1 MAEEGGDAGSAP
13 PPAGARDDRRRTAGR
28 EHALRVLEYRR
39 VLELVARRAT
49 SDQGRERI
57 RSLRPSS
64 APAAVRDALDAAE
77 ETATFLAETE
87 SWAPPPIPEVEGVL
101 RRLRVE
107 GSVLDEDGLIGVAR
121 LLASSRSARRDLP
134 AEEETLPRLSALA
147 GRLAREPELQERLER
162 SFDDGGEVA
171 DAASKRLRKIRSDL
185 RSQRSGLVDLLE
197 RLSRDLRDRIRVP
210 EASVTVRAGRYC
222 IPIRREGRSE
232 VGGIVHDESSS
243 GQTLFVEPPQAIEPM
258 NRVRELEAEE
268 SREVQRI
275 LRELTEE
282 VRPLEP
288 KLSRSLEALVELDVL
303 FARARYAG
311 DHGGSRPRIG
321 SREERGE
328 VRIEEGYHPLLLA
341 GDEEAVPFDL
351 RLDPDERVLLVSG
364 PNAGGK
370 TVLLKAIGLLSALA
384 QTGVVPPVGPGTRLP
399 FFGEIFAVIG
409 DEQSIDAS
417 LSTFSAQMGTLKEI
431 LEGADAA
438 SLVLLDELG
447 SHTDPAEG
455 AALAASA
462 LLRLAGQAGLTVA
475 TSHLGALKALAGEDR
490 RVVNASLQF
499 DRDRL
504 RPTYRLRRDRPGR
517 SYAFEIAER
526 LGLPGDVVA
535 GARERLEDAE
545 RRMEEVLAEL
555 EEKEEELSR
564 LTDDAEEREARAER
578 LEAQLAEKEAELERR
593 EAEVEAAAREK
604 AEAYLLEAREEVEE
618 AIERLEGRAGADAD
632 GELDEAA
639 ADARSRV
646 EAAVRASRESLPEV
660 PEGPAA
666 EPPDVEPGDPVRI
679 RSLDRRGEVL
689 QLRGDRIV
697 VEAGGVRLTLPA
709 TDLEAVEDG
718 EDAGGPSR
726 GGAPSRSGGESR
738 PRLEAQSEVDLRG
751 LRVDEVE
758 RRLVPSLDAAV
769 VADLPRFRIVHGKG
783 TGALREK
790 VREIL
795 AADPRVE
802 TYRSGE
808 RGEGGSGVT
817 VVEFDAT

>member
-64 APAAVRDALDAAE
+64 APVAVRDALDAAE

-134 AEEETLPRLSALA
+134 TGEDTLPRLSALA
-147 GRLAREPELQERLER
+147 GRLAREAELQERLER
-162 SFDDGGEVA
+162 SFDEGGEVA

-431 LEGADAA
+431 LEEADAA

-555 EEKEEELSR
+555 EEKEEELER
-564 LTDDAEEREARAER
+564 LTGDAEEREARAER
-578 LEAQLAEKEAELERR
+578 LEAQLEEKEAELERR

-604 AEAYLLEAREEVEE
+604 AEAYLLEAREEVEQ
-618 AIERLEGRAGADAD
+618 AIGRLEERAGAD

-639 ADARSRV
+639 SDARSRV

-689 QLRGDRIV
+689 ELRGDRIV

-709 TDLEAVEDG
+709 TDLEAVAEG
-718 EDAGGPSR
+718 EDAGEPSD
-726 GGAPSRSGGESR
+726 GHAASRSGGGRR
-738 PRLEAQSEVDLRG
+738 PRMEAQSEVDLRG

-808 RGEGGSGVT
+808 RGEGGTGVT

>member
-1 MAEEGGDAGSAP
+1 MAGEDGDAGSAP
-13 PPAGARDDRRRTAGR
+13 PPAGAPDDRRRTAGR

-87 SWAPPPIPEVEGVL
+87 SWAPPPIPDVEAVL

-134 AEEETLPRLSALA
+134 AGEDTLPRLSALA
-147 GRLAREPELQERLER
+147 GRLAREPDLQERLER
-162 SFDDGGEVA
+162 SFDDGGKVA

-197 RLSRDLRDRIRVP
+197 RLSRELRDRIRVP

-243 GQTLFVEPPQAIEPM
+243 GQTLFVEPPRAIEPM

-268 SREVQRI
+268 TREVQRI

-288 KLSRSLEALVELDVL
+288 QLSRSLEALVELDVL

-409 DEQSIDAS
+409 DEQSIEAS
-417 LSTFSAQMGTLKEI
+417 LSTFSAQMGTLREI
-431 LEGADAA
+431 LEEADAA

-555 EEKEEELSR
+555 EEKEEELAR
-564 LTDDAEEREARAER
+564 LTDDAEERQARAER

-604 AEAYLLEAREEVEE
+604 AEAYLLEAREEVEA
-618 AIERLEGRAGADAD
+618 AIERLEVRAAAG

-660 PEGPAA
+660 PEGPAE

-689 QLRGDRIV
+689 ELRGDRIV
-697 VEAGGVRLTLPA
+697 VEAGGIRLTLPA
-709 TDLEAVEDG
+709 TDLEAAAEDD
-718 EDAGGPSR
+718 EPSGGDSP
-726 GGAPSRSGGESR
+726 ARSGGGSR
-738 PRLEAQSEVDLRG
+738 PRMEAQSEVDLRG

-808 RGEGGSGVT
+808 RGEGGTGVT

>member
-1 MAEEGGDAGSAP
+1 MADGGTDAGSAP
-13 PPAGARDDRRRTAGR
+13 PPAGAPADGPRTAGR

-39 VLELVARRAT
+39 VLELVTRRAT
-49 SDQGRERI
+49 SEQGRERI

-64 APAAVRDALDAAE
+64 VPAAVRDALDATE
-77 ETATFLAETE
+77 EMAAFLAETE
-87 SWAPPPIPEVEGVL
+87 SWAPPPIPRLEAVL

-107 GSVLDEDGLIGVAR
+107 GSVLDEDGLVGVAR
-121 LLASSRSARRDLP
+121 LLVSSRSARRDLP
-134 AEEETLPRLSALA
+134 DDEATLPRLSGLA
-147 GRLAREPELQERLER
+147 GRLAREPELQERLDR
-162 SFDDGGEVA
+162 SFDDAGEVA
-171 DAASKRLRKIRSDL
+171 DAASKRLRRIRSDL

-197 RLSRDLRDRIRVP
+197 RFARELRDRIRVP

-222 IPIRREGRSE
+222 IPLRREGRSE

-243 GQTLFVEPPQAIEPM
+243 GQTLFVEPPPAIEPM

-268 SREVQRI
+268 NREVQRI
-275 LRELTEE
+275 LRELTNE

-288 KLSRSLEALVELDVL
+288 KLSRSLESLVELDVL

-311 DHGGSRPRIG
+311 DHGGSRPRMG
-321 SREERGE
+321 DRDERGE

-341 GDEEAVPFDL
+341 GDEETVPFDL

-384 QTGVVPPVGPGTRLP
+384 QSGVVPPVGPDTRLP
-399 FFGEIFAVIG
+399 FFGEVFAVIG

-417 LSTFSAQMGTLKEI
+417 LSTFSAQMETLKEI
-431 LEGADAA
+431 LEESDAA

-475 TSHLGALKALAGEDR
+475 TSHLGALKALAGEDA

-526 LGLPGDVVA
+526 LGLPADVVA
-535 GARERLEDAE
+535 GARDRLEDAE
-545 RRMEEVLAEL
+545 RRMDEVLAEL
-555 EEKEEELSR
+555 EEKEEELAR
-564 LTDDAEEREARAER
+564 LTAGAEEREARAGR
-578 LEAQLAEKEAELERR
+578 LEEELEEKEEELERR
-593 EAEVEAAAREK
+593 EAEVEAAARQK
-604 AEAYLLEAREEVEE
+604 AEAYLLDARREVEE
-618 AIERLEGRAGADAD
+618 AIERLEAGPGEGEELEDAAS
-632 GELDEAA
+632 E
-639 ADARSRV
+639 ARSRV
-646 EAAVRASRESLPEV
+646 EAAVRASRESLPEAP
-660 PEGPAA
+660 PEP
-666 EPPDVEPGDPVRI
+666 EPEPPPDVEPGDPVRI
-679 RSLDRRGEVL
+679 RSLDRTGEVL
-689 QLRGDRIV
+689 ELRGDRIV

-709 TDLEAVEDG
+709 TDLEPAEEGG
-718 EDAGGPSR
+718 EDQARAGGSSSPTR
-726 GGAPSRSGGESR
+726 AGSR
-738 PRLEAQSEVDLRG
+738 PRMEAKSEVDLRG

-758 RRLVPSLDAAV
+758 GRLLPRLDAAV

-795 AADPRVE
+795 AADPRVGE
-802 TYRSGE
+802 FRSGE
-808 RGEGGSGVT
+808 RGEGGTGVT
-817 VVEFDAT
+817 VVEFDGA